1 MVAHRDARLRNIVRE
16 LRRDRGMS
24 QAELAEAV
32 GVTRQTVIAL
42 EKGNYVPSL
51 LLAMNIAETLGT
63 PIEKI
68 FTKEA
73 H

>member
-1 MVAHRDARLRNIVRE
+1 MVARRDARLRNIVRE

-42 EKGNYVPSL
+42 EKGDYVPSL
-51 LLAMNIAETLGT
+51 LLAMNIAETLGR
-63 PIEKI
+63 PIEAI
-68 FTKEA
+68 FTKEVG
-73 H
+73 